1 MQEALQRLA
10 LPWLAGAEWAF
21 SSCPNHAKRSSSF
34 SCRLTPP
41 LKGGIRGGEAL
52 VAEGGSHC
60 YLASIDPHGQPDVI
74 DSFPPLEL
82 LACHH
87 VPVQPA
93 EAPGSAAGLAAGPRR
108 PGLIPLSSQ
117 SLISRSGSAISSGPR
132 RPFPARAN
140 GVIVANYCCGLKGN

>member
-1 MQEALQRLA
+1 MQSAA
-10 LPWLAGAEWAF
+10 AVFPVG
-21 SSCPNHAKRSSSF
+21 S
-34 SCRLTPP
+34 PP

-60 YLASIDPHGQPDVI
+60 YLASIDPHGQPEVI

-93 EAPGSAAGLAAGPRR
+93 AAPGSAAGLAAGPRR

-117 SLISRSGSAISSGPR
+117 SLISSSGSAISSGPR

-140 GVIVANYCCGLKGN
+140 GVIVAKYCYGLKGN